1 MNLPRCNRH
10 GPAEWRRDDETLRLT
25 VFCGEC
31 DRLEEANELRA
42 LWRLAPLEALPE
54 KPPVVP
60 EEWQSFLLLS
70 DEQLQRLYDA
80 HGLHTLATALGVCWQ
95 RVKRHLVSHGIA
107 MRHVGNPAAA
117 KRAAIS
123 YDLFATFAA

>member
-1 MNLPRCNRH
+1 MNAPTCNVH
-10 GPAEWRRDDETLRLT
+10 GPAAWRRDAQTMGLT
-25 VFCGEC
+25 MFCSEC
-31 DRLEEANELRA
+31 DRLAEANELRA

-70 DEQLQRLYDA
+70 TEQLQRLYDA

-95 RVKRHLVSHGIA
+95 RIKRHLVSHGIA

-123 YDLFATFAA
+123 YDLFATLAA